1 MSAGRQRDSRCVHY
15 EICTWHVG
23 DGLDCDC
30 EYFASGDDLPVVHCC
45 DCAHFVPEVPG
56 RTETRCAHAFA
67 YIRPDPY
74 GFCSN
79 GRPVDG
85 PDVEGIVA
93 RARERGETLHGALV
107 LGRHPCGAAV
117 LDRLPDGWSF
127 IGQNAGWGRLSCRW
141 ASNGES
147 RFVWPKVYEHAL
159 VLDCQRAANGATGA
173 ERRGTASPQA
183 GGHETGAG
191 GTCPPHKN

>member
-1 MSAGRQRDSRCVHY
+1 MSAGCQRDSRCVHY
-15 EICTWHVG
+15 EICTWYVG

-30 EYFASGDDLPVVHCC
+30 EHFARGDDLPVVHCC

-56 RTETRCAHAFA
+56 GTEPRCSHAFA

-93 RARERGETLHGALV
+93 RALKRGETLHGALV

-117 LDRLPDGWSF
+117 LDRLPDGWSPL
-127 IGQNAGWGRLSCRW
+127 GQICRW
-141 ASNGES
+141 GMLRCEWAWNGES
-147 RFVWPKVYEHAL
+147 RFSRPDSFMSAL
-159 VLDCQRAANGATGA
+159 VLDCQRAANGSA
-173 ERRGTASPQA
+173 GTDAPHPASPQA
-183 GGHETGAG
+183 GGREAG
-191 GTCPPHKN
+191 GVAHAPAHKN